1 MSLGLLS
8 AAEKQLASTDHGVG
22 GGQIPIDRQR
32 ALTFGNSLLGAIG
45 DAEDHAQTIVGEGM
59 FRSQ

>member
-8 AAEKQLASTDHGVG
+8 AAKIQLASADHGVG
-22 GGQIPIDRQR
+22 GGQIPVDRQR
-32 ALTFGNSLLGAIG
+32 PLAFGNALLGAIG
-45 DAEDHAQTIVGEGM
+45 DAEDHAQTIVGKGM